1 MRSNQFQIGD
11 KVVLTLDKFGVSPGR
26 RAKNVSPSPHGELYT
41 YQVDKYWL
49 VTEVRNDGNLVVKT
63 RRGKVHTISTSD
75 PRLRK
80 ANWLERWFFA
90 KRFPALETNESS
102 SSSAAQTSSSAA

>member
-1 MRSNQFQIGD
+1 MRSNHFQIGD

-63 RRGKVHTISTSD
+63 RRGKVHTISAGD

-80 ANWLERWFFA
+80 ANWLERWLFA
-90 KRFPALETNESS
+90 KRFPTLENNESS
-102 SSSAAQTSSSAA
+102 SPAAQTSSSAA